1 MNDKVRTYSGAL
13 VGWDGPVPPL
23 RDFLVQ
29 LGRIVRFGGATT
41 QPWTVLQHS
50 LVCYRIAESQG
61 DPIENKLAALLHDF
75 GEILIGDIQKP
86 VKWDGYHNL
95 ERGFVEMITAAW
107 GLPIQWDDS
116 LWDIVKEIDG
126 LAVNLEG
133 FALTIDFPLRDSTR
147 FIEVEGL
154 LNSVKVASYTRAVDN
169 LDSLHAL
176 DMPLT
181 DKCYGTTCSAGQT
194 CVRGSCKLAPT
205 ATAGGQNCEGI
216 GP

>member
-1 MNDKVRTYSGAL
+1 MRTCVCALAFGLLLACDEDRTVEIRICSDAVIPGAGIEHVVVDGEIVELAPDAAVVAGADYSLVPEIDTVRV
-13 VGWDGPVPPL
+13 VG
-23 RDFLVQ
+23 RDREFEELN
-29 LGRIVRFGGATT
+29 GGA
-41 QPWTVLQHS
+41 
-50 LVCYRIAESQG
+50 R
-61 DPIENKLAALLHDF
+61 
-75 GEILIGDIQKP
+75 EINSGNNAP
-86 VKWDGYHNL
+86 
-95 ERGFVEMITAAW
+95 
-107 GLPIQWDDS
+107 
-116 LWDIVKEIDG
+116 
-126 LAVNLEG
+126 LEG